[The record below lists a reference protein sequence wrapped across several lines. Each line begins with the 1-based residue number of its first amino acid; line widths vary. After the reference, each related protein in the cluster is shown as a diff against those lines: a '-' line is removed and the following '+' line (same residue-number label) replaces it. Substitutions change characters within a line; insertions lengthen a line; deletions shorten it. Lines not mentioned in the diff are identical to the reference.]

1 VPQILATLHVT
12 LKGTAHAKAISL
24 FGGIGGIAF
33 IVGQMGGGWLVSAD
47 IAGLGW
53 RNAFFINVP
62 ICLVV
67 LALSRHFVPETRR
80 ETPSRIDWP
89 APCCWRSF
97 FAACCSRWRSAHS
110 GTGRGR

>member
-1 VPQILATLHVT
+1 
-12 LKGTAHAKAISL
+12 
-24 FGGIGGIAF
+24 
-33 IVGQMGGGWLVSAD
+33 MGGGWLVSAD

-67 LALSRHFVPETRR
+67 LALSRRYVPETRR
-80 ETPSRIDWP
+80 ETPSRIDWTGTVLL
-89 APCCWRSF
+89 ASSS
-97 FAACCSRWRSAHS
+97 AACCSRWRSARS